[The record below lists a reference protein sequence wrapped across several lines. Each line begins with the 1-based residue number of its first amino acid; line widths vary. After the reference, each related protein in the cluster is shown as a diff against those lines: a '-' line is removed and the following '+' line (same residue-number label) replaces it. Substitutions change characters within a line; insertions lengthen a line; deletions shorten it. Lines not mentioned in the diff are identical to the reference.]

1 MEEEE
6 AVGGSGGMSRSGA
19 GPGAQ
24 PFCMGPGAPAGSG
37 VQGGLGTARK
47 PLALG

>member
-1 MEEEE
+1 M
-6 AVGGSGGMSRSGA
+6 AGGAGGMSRSGA

-24 PFCMGPGAPAGSG
+24 PFCMGPGAPAGSR
-37 VQGGLGTARK
+37 VLGTARK